1 MQEQNSEIIVLTR
14 QDLYD
19 RVWSKAMRIAA
30 PELGLS
36 DVGLKKICKRL
47 DIPTPPLG
55 YWAKKEFGKA
65 PKQPPLPAN
74 GDAEL
79 EGIKFYPNAQV
90 GRSEMASEV
99 VEILVQEKAK
109 ENRIV
114 VSDRLDEP
122 CLLVERTSKSL
133 KAARADEDGIVQP
146 RAKKTLD
153 VHVAPD
159 SVERA
164 MLIMDTLLNAL
175 EARSLHVQLRDH
187 DGAWATTVTV
197 LDETIDF
204 ALHEIVDRVERDP
217 TPAEK
222 RRMDQLPY
230 FHGNDRFYNLVPS
243 DRLCLEITS
252 GPLNGRRRRF
262 TDTKRRPLANLL
274 NAFVSTLYRTAE
286 DIKIERKRL
295 EELRQEREQR
305 EHRRQEWE
313 CQRYEKLEEI
323 RAEEERVAALMG
335 EAEAWHKSQAIR
347 TYIQAARENLIE
359 VRGEVVPDSDE
370 DRWLHWASNQ
380 ADRIDP
386 LTDSP
391 PSVLDEK
398 SKWDGSS
405 YWNAYD

>member
-1 MQEQNSEIIVLTR
+1 MQEQNSELIVLTR

-19 RVWSKAMRIAA
+19 RVWTRAMRTVA
-30 PELGLS
+30 PELGVS
-36 DVGLKKICKRL
+36 DVGLKKLCKRL

-55 YWAKKEFGKA
+55 YWAKKEYGKA
-65 PKQPPLPAN
+65 TKQPRLPAY

-79 EGIKFYPNAQV
+79 EGIKFYPNAQE
-90 GRSEMASEV
+90 GRSEMAREV
-99 VEILVQEKAK
+99 VEVLLREKAK

-114 VSDRLDEP
+114 VPDRLGEP

-133 KAARADEDGIVQP
+133 KAARADDEGLVQP

-153 VHVAPD
+153 VGVAPD
-159 SVERA
+159 NVERA
-164 MLIMDTLLNAL
+164 MLIMDTLLKAL
-175 EARSLHVQLRDH
+175 DSRSLHVQLRDH

-197 LDETIDF
+197 LDEAIDF

-230 FHGNDRFYNLVPS
+230 FHGNDRFYNRVPS
-243 DRLCLEITS
+243 GRLCLEIKS
-252 GPLNGRRRRF
+252 GPANGRRHRF
-262 TDTKRRPLANLL
+262 ADTKRRPLANLL
-274 NAFVSTLYRTAE
+274 NTFVSTLFRTAE
-286 DIKIERKRL
+286 DIKVERKRL
-295 EELRQEREQR
+295 EELRQEREQQER
-305 EHRRQEWE
+305 RRQEWE
-313 CQRYEKLEEI
+313 RQRYEKLEEI

-359 VRGEVVPDSDE
+359 VRGEVVPDSDA
-370 DRWLHWASNQ
+370 DGWLRWANNQ
-380 ADRIDP
+380 ADRVDP

-398 SKWDGSS
+398 SKWDRSS
-405 YWNAYD
+405 

>member
-36 DVGLKKICKRL
+36 DVGLKKICKRF

-65 PKQPPLPAN
+65 PKQPRLPAYDDT
-74 GDAEL
+74 GFQ
-79 EGIKFYPNAQV
+79 GIKFYPNTQEE
-90 GRSEMASEV
+90 RSGMAGEV
-99 VEILVQEKAK
+99 VEALLQEKAK

-114 VSDRLDEP
+114 VPDQLDEP

-133 KAARADEDGIVQP
+133 KAARTDEEGLVQP

-153 VHVAPD
+153 VRVAPD
-159 SVERA
+159 NVERA
-164 MLIMDTLLNAL
+164 MLIMDTLLKAL
-175 EARSLHVQLRDH
+175 ESRSLEVRLSERD
-187 DGAWATTVTV
+187 GVWATTVTV

-222 RRMDQLPY
+222 RRMDELPY
-230 FHGNDRFYNLVPS
+230 FHSNDRFYYRVPS
-243 DRLCLEITS
+243 GRLCLEIKS

-262 TDTKRRPLANLL
+262 ADTKRRPLANLL
-274 NAFVSTLYRTAE
+274 NTFISTLYRTAG
-286 DIKIERKRL
+286 DIKVERRRL
-295 EELRQEREQR
+295 EELRLEREQQER
-305 EHRRQEWE
+305 RRQEWE
-313 CQRYEKLEEI
+313 RQRYEKLKEI
-323 RAEEERVAALMG
+323 RAEEERVATLTG

-347 TYIQAARENLIE
+347 TYIEAAHENLIE
-359 VRGEVVPDSDE
+359 VRREVAPGSDAE
-370 DRWLHWASNQ
+370 CWLDWATKQ
-380 ADRIDP
+380 ADRLDP

-398 SKWDGSS
+398 PKWNGSN
-405 YWNAYD
+405 YWNAYN